1 MKLDYELLS
10 KAPSCVNAIGERELC
25 LRGLKL
31 QRIENLTLTKDQN
44 DSIDMTNNSLTR
56 LDAIPHLPRLKT
68 LLLSNNH
75 IAKIDKDISKYIP
88 NLHTLIL
95 ANNALV
101 DMGSLDALVGFEH
114 LQCLSLLDNPIC
126 AAKMYRLYIVHRCP
140 SVRLL
145 DFRRVCEEERL
156 EAAAMF
162 SGEKGANLLSSL
174 SATPSSTSAAT
185 DIGAV
190 KTFLPGEGLN
200 DDTEPP
206 MRLLG
211 SLSPSETEQLRQA
224 LQAASSLEDIAWLE
238 NLLKRRIPLPADWTI
253 ESLRAPKTTSL

>member
-101 DMGSLDALVGFEH
+101 DMSSLDALVGFEH

-145 DFRRVCEEERL
+145 DFRRVCEE
-156 EAAAMF
+156 
-162 SGEKGANLLSSL
+162 GANLLSSL

-224 LQAASSLEDIAWLE
+224 LQAAIVTRGYRMVRKSTETTDSS
-238 NLLKRRIPLPADWTI
+238 TC
-253 ESLRAPKTTSL
+253 